1 MHLRSKTVQ
10 QLLSVI
16 LSAVMVLSMLPMGSW
31 LRRRRR

>member
-16 LSAVMVLSMLPMGSW
+16 LSAVMVLSMLPMEV
-31 LRRRRR
+31 LAQ